1 MANPQKD
8 TTEPQTKKPQTHKA
22 ADHAEEPSKPSQSKW
37 GSRGDDS
44 LGGGV
49 DIGGVQPG
57 NSNGANLA

>member
-1 MANPQKD
+1 MANPQND
-8 TTEPQTKKPQTHKA
+8 TSKPQTKKQTHKA
-22 ADHAEEPSKPSQSKW
+22 GDLAEEPAKPSQSKW